1 MSAADSWPDLPPGD
15 SLAPVDWHCVYVVVS
30 GTDVRIEQ
38 LPSMLVQLEWYA
50 VALKQMRD
58 KVPPP

>member
-30 GTDVRIEQ
+30 GTDVCASSSFPRC
-38 LPSMLVQLEWYA
+38 SCSSNG
-50 VALKQMRD
+50 MR
-58 KVPPP
+58 